1 MDEVK
6 DVLIV
11 GAGPAGLSAAIYLIR
26 SGYEVTIFEKG
37 FPGGKVNLT
46 AEVENYPG
54 IEKISGPDLAFKMFE
69 HCKNNGV
76 LYKIEEVIIDI
87 TTHNINKNILNL
99 KDLYKGI

>member
-46 AEVENYPG
+46 AEVERLKG
-54 IEKISGPDLAFKMFE
+54 ERDDLE
-69 HCKNNGV
+69 SR
-76 LYKIEEVIIDI
+76 
-87 TTHNINKNILNL
+87 LNDMTAERD
-99 KDLYKGI
+99 KFQDLI